1 VVIEPAFC
9 GVRLVKSTSVGVRE
23 RASKAPNLC
32 EAFLLC
38 CSYYLPVHCG
48 ATAAYEGTSVKLGA
62 VYGGR
67 VAAQHQQ
74 SSSGKIQAA
83 DNSLQES
90 KFTLQSRCAL
100 TLALPPADQMRP
112 SLFLACSRGASQ
124 LSSLGV
130 ELSSAHAY
138 RLCRGYLS
146 TL

>member
-1 VVIEPAFC
+1 MVIEPAFC
-9 GVRLVKSTSVGVRE
+9 GARLVKSTSVGVRE

-83 DNSLQES
+83 GIEVYSAS
-90 KFTLQSRCAL
+90 KMCDIGIAVCGPNEAL
-100 TLALPPADQMRP
+100 VISGMFQVMFPYFWPWE
-112 SLFLACSRGASQ
+112 LF
-124 LSSLGV
+124 
-130 ELSSAHAY
+130 
-138 RLCRGYLS
+138 
-146 TL
+146 

>member
-1 VVIEPAFC
+1 MVIEPAFC
-9 GVRLVKSTSVGVRE
+9 GARLVKSTSVGVRE

-38 CSYYLPVHCG
+38 CSYYLPVHCS

-90 KFTLQSRCAL
+90 KFTLQARCV
-100 TLALPPADQMRP
+100 TLALPSADQMRP
-112 SLFLACSRGASQ
+112 SLFLACSRGANP

-130 ELSSAHAY
+130 ELSSARAY
-138 RLCRGYLS
+138 RPSRGYLS
-146 TL
+146 TQ